1 VLSPVKAGNA
11 NSKVT
16 LQPFTHAGRKRDKIS
31 PFSLSR
37 VGWTLLSTALEGMT
51 NSGLIGF
58 DFTILTA
65 KVSGQECPLYTGDTN
80 LATKRNLGASMP
92 ILAGNRNLSSS
103 SGFEATNRVALRMT
117 ESGVIHMKSNSGVS
131 NSGVSSSRISESQT
145 SMPST
150 LFLKTACLGIALLML
165 ALPIPALAALG
176 GDVTSVQQDQAQM
189 KGTLKTTEADTY
201 TTHEITAPGKTIV
214 KEYVSPE
221 GKVFAISWSGPF
233 IPNMQQ
239 LLGTYAGR
247 FVQAAKVQR
256 ESQPGH
262 RPVSIHQPDFVFQNG
277 GHMRSYFG
285 RAYLP
290 AMVPQGVNVDA
301 LQ

>member
-1 VLSPVKAGNA
+1 LSA
-11 NSKVT
+11 
-16 LQPFTHAGRKRDKIS
+16 
-31 PFSLSR
+31 
-37 VGWTLLSTALEGMT
+37 ALEGMT

-58 DFTILTA
+58 DLTILTV
-65 KVSGQECPLYTGDTN
+65 KVSGQECPLHTSDTN
-80 LATKRNLGASMP
+80 LAAKSNLGTSMP
-92 ILAGNRNLSSS
+92 ILVGNRNLSPP
-103 SGFEATNRVALRMT
+103 SGFKATNRIVLRTT
-117 ESGVIHMKSNSGVS
+117 ESGAIHMKSSSGASKFGAS
-131 NSGVSSSRISESQT
+131 NSRMSESKT
-145 SMPST
+145 SLPST
-150 LFLKTACLGIALLML
+150 SFLKTVWMGVALLML

-176 GDVTSVQQDQAQM
+176 GDVTSVQGDQAQM
-189 KGTLKTTEADTY
+189 KGSLKTTEAEAY
-201 TTHEITAPGKTIV
+201 TTHEITAPGKTVV

-239 LLGTYAGR
+239 LLGTYSNR
-247 FVQAAKVQR
+247 FVQAAKLQR

-262 RPVSIHQPDFVFQNG
+262 RPVNIKQPDFVFQNG

>member
-1 VLSPVKAGNA
+1 
-11 NSKVT
+11 
-16 LQPFTHAGRKRDKIS
+16 
-31 PFSLSR
+31 
-37 VGWTLLSTALEGMT
+37 MT
-51 NSGLIGF
+51 NFGLIGF

-65 KVSGQECPLYTGDTN
+65 EVCGQDCPLYTSGTN
-80 LATKRNLGASMP
+80 LAAKRNLGTSMP
-92 ILAGNRNLSSS
+92 ILVGNRNLSPP
-103 SGFEATNRVALRMT
+103 SGFNATNRVALRTT

-131 NSGVSSSRISESQT
+131 NSGVSESRISESQT
-145 SMPST
+145 SLPST
-150 LFLKTACLGIALLML
+150 LFPKTVWMGIALLML

-176 GDVTSVQQDQAQM
+176 GNVTSVQGDQAQM
-189 KGTLKTTEADTY
+189 KGSLKTTEADAY

-239 LLGTYAGR
+239 LLGTYSDR
-247 FVQAAKVQR
+247 FVQAAKLQR

-262 RPVSIHQPDFVFQNG
+262 RPVNIKQPDFVFQNG

>member
-1 VLSPVKAGNA
+1 
-11 NSKVT
+11 
-16 LQPFTHAGRKRDKIS
+16 
-31 PFSLSR
+31 
-37 VGWTLLSTALEGMT
+37 MT

-58 DFTILTA
+58 DFSILTA
-65 KVSGQECPLYTGDTN
+65 KVSGHECPLYTSDTN
-80 LATKRNLGASMP
+80 LATKRNLETSMP

-103 SGFEATNRVALRMT
+103 SGFKATNRVALRTT
-117 ESGVIHMKSNSGVS
+117 ESGVIHMKSNSGIS
-131 NSGVSSSRISESQT
+131 NSGVSNSGISESQT
-145 SMPST
+145 SLPST
-150 LFLKTACLGIALLML
+150 LFLKTVWMGIAFLIF

-176 GDVTSVQQDQAQM
+176 GDVTSVQHDQAQM
-189 KGTLKTTEADTY
+189 KGELKTTEAEAY
-201 TTHEITAPGKTIV
+201 TTHQITAPGKTVI

-239 LLGTYAGR
+239 LLGTYSNR
-247 FVQAAKVQR
+247 FVQAAKLQR

-262 RPVSIHQPDFVFQNG
+262 RPVNIKQPDFVFQNG

>member
-1 VLSPVKAGNA
+1 
-11 NSKVT
+11 
-16 LQPFTHAGRKRDKIS
+16 
-31 PFSLSR
+31 
-37 VGWTLLSTALEGMT
+37 MT

-58 DFTILTA
+58 DFSILTA
-65 KVSGQECPLYTGDTN
+65 KVSGHECPLYTSDTN
-80 LATKRNLGASMP
+80 LATKRNLETSMP

-103 SGFEATNRVALRMT
+103 SGFKATNRVALRTT
-117 ESGVIHMKSNSGVS
+117 ESGVIHMKSNSGIS
-131 NSGVSSSRISESQT
+131 NSGVSNSGISESQT
-145 SMPST
+145 SLPST
-150 LFLKTACLGIALLML
+150 LFLKTVWMGIALLML

-176 GDVTSVQQDQAQM
+176 GDVTSVQHDQAQM
-189 KGTLKTTEADTY
+189 KGELKTTEAEAY
-201 TTHEITAPGKTIV
+201 TTHQITAPGKTVI

-239 LLGTYAGR
+239 LLGTYSDR
-247 FVQAAKVQR
+247 FVQAAKLQR
-256 ESQPGH
+256 ESHPGH
-262 RPVSIHQPDFVFQNG
+262 RPVNIQQSDFVFQNG

>member
-1 VLSPVKAGNA
+1 
-11 NSKVT
+11 
-16 LQPFTHAGRKRDKIS
+16 
-31 PFSLSR
+31 
-37 VGWTLLSTALEGMT
+37 
-51 NSGLIGF
+51 
-58 DFTILTA
+58 
-65 KVSGQECPLYTGDTN
+65 
-80 LATKRNLGASMP
+80 
-92 ILAGNRNLSSS
+92 
-103 SGFEATNRVALRMT
+103 
-117 ESGVIHMKSNSGVS
+117 
-131 NSGVSSSRISESQT
+131 
-145 SMPST
+145 MPST

-277 GHMRSYFG
+277 GHMRSYCG
-285 RAYLP
+285 RA
-290 AMVPQGVNVDA
+290 
-301 LQ
+301 

>member
-1 VLSPVKAGNA
+1 
-11 NSKVT
+11 
-16 LQPFTHAGRKRDKIS
+16 
-31 PFSLSR
+31 
-37 VGWTLLSTALEGMT
+37 MT

-58 DFTILTA
+58 DLTILTV
-65 KVSGQECPLYTGDTN
+65 KVSGQECPLHTSDTN
-80 LATKRNLGASMP
+80 LAAKSNLGTSMP
-92 ILAGNRNLSSS
+92 ILVGNRNLSPP
-103 SGFEATNRVALRMT
+103 SGFKATNRIVLRTT
-117 ESGVIHMKSNSGVS
+117 ESGAIHMKSNSG
-131 NSGVSSSRISESQT
+131 ISESKT
-145 SMPST
+145 SLPST
-150 LFLKTACLGIALLML
+150 LFPKTVWMGICLLML

-189 KGTLKTTEADTY
+189 KGALKTTEAEAY

-239 LLGTYAGR
+239 LLGTYSDR

-262 RPVSIHQPDFVFQNG
+262 RPVNIHQPDFVFQNG

>member
-1 VLSPVKAGNA
+1 
-11 NSKVT
+11 
-16 LQPFTHAGRKRDKIS
+16 
-31 PFSLSR
+31 
-37 VGWTLLSTALEGMT
+37 MT

-58 DFTILTA
+58 DFSILTA
-65 KVSGQECPLYTGDTN
+65 KVSGPECPPYTSNRN
-80 LATKRNLGASMP
+80 LATKSNLGTSMP
-92 ILAGNRNLSSS
+92 ILVGNRNLSSPA
-103 SGFEATNRVALRMT
+103 GFNATNRVALRTT
-117 ESGVIHMKSNSGVS
+117 ESGVIHMKSNSGA
-131 NSGVSSSRISESQT
+131 SSSRISESQT
-145 SMPST
+145 SLPST
-150 LFLKTACLGIALLML
+150 LFLKTACLGVALLML

-176 GDVTSVQQDQAQM
+176 GDVTSVQADQAEM
-189 KGTLKTTEADTY
+189 KGTLKTTEAEAY
-201 TTHEITAPGKTIV
+201 TTHEITAPGKTVI

-239 LLGTYAGR
+239 LLGTYSDR
-247 FVQAAKVQR
+247 FVQAAKLQR
-256 ESQPGH
+256 ESHPGH
-262 RPVSIHQPDFVFQNG
+262 RPVNIQQSDFVFQNG

>member
-1 VLSPVKAGNA
+1 
-11 NSKVT
+11 
-16 LQPFTHAGRKRDKIS
+16 
-31 PFSLSR
+31 
-37 VGWTLLSTALEGMT
+37 MT
-51 NSGLIGF
+51 NFGLIGF

-65 KVSGQECPLYTGDTN
+65 KVCGQECPLYTSGTN
-80 LATKRNLGASMP
+80 LAAKRNLGTSMP
-92 ILAGNRNLSSS
+92 ILVGNRNLSPP
-103 SGFEATNRVALRMT
+103 SGFNATNRVALRTT

-131 NSGVSSSRISESQT
+131 NSGVSNSGVSESRISESQT
-145 SMPST
+145 SLPST
-150 LFLKTACLGIALLML
+150 LFPKTVWMGIALLML

-176 GDVTSVQQDQAQM
+176 GNVTSVQGDQAQM
-189 KGTLKTTEADTY
+189 KGSLKTTEADAY

-239 LLGTYAGR
+239 LLGTYSDR
-247 FVQAAKVQR
+247 FVQAAKLQR

-262 RPVSIHQPDFVFQNG
+262 RPVNIKQPDFVFQNG

>member
-1 VLSPVKAGNA
+1 
-11 NSKVT
+11 
-16 LQPFTHAGRKRDKIS
+16 
-31 PFSLSR
+31 
-37 VGWTLLSTALEGMT
+37 MT

-58 DFTILTA
+58 DFTTLTI
-65 KVSGQECPLYTGDTN
+65 KVSGPECPLYTSGTN
-80 LATKRNLGASMP
+80 LATKSDLETSMP
-92 ILAGNRNLSSS
+92 ILAGNRNLSSP
-103 SGFEATNRVALRMT
+103 SGFEATNRVALRTT
-117 ESGVIHMKSNSGVS
+117 ESGVIHMKSNSGAS
-131 NSGVSSSRISESQT
+131 KSGISESQT
-145 SMPST
+145 SLPST
-150 LFLKTACLGIALLML
+150 LFLKTVWMGISLLML

-176 GDVTSVQQDQAQM
+176 GDVTSVQGDQAQM
-189 KGTLKTTEADTY
+189 KGSLKTTEAEAY
-201 TTHEITAPGKTIV
+201 TTHEITAPGKTVV

-239 LLGTYAGR
+239 LLGTYSAR
-247 FVQAAKVQR
+247 FVQAAKLQR

-262 RPVSIHQPDFVFQNG
+262 RPVNIHQPDFVFQNG
-277 GHMRSYFG
+277 GHMRSYVG